1 MIYCTNRKSSQTQ
14 FSQLDTKNDKD
25 PNEHVMSV
33 VHSPHLKEE
42 IDLTCLTDGSVPP
55 SVHHYLKLK
64 TKRISMGKVQT
75 IANLANEVEYDY
87 SLSSIPPSTS
97 EHLTQGN

>member
-1 MIYCTNRKSSQTQ
+1 
-14 FSQLDTKNDKD
+14 
-25 PNEHVMSV
+25 MSV

-64 TKRISMGKVQT
+64 TKRISMEKVQT

-87 SLSSIPPSTS
+87 GLSSIHQA
-97 EHLTQGN
+97 HLNTLHRAMKQTLS